1 VARTNTTIHRST
13 MVAKTI
19 SPFNPV
25 LILTRARI
33 NSQKLNGRKSSE
45 NRYPTCSKPVDLKA
59 RTANKTVATFTVIS
73 LLVRSHRRT
82 NERHPRNGDINNTL
96 PPIALTSGSP
106 KRKVHMWFGIFDKL
120 NNGPCVSRHVPRGI
134 RNTCCVYLVAVT

>member
-1 VARTNTTIHRST
+1 

-45 NRYPTCSKPVDLKA
+45 NRYPTFSKPVDLKA
-59 RTANKTVATFTVIS
+59 RTPNKTVATFTVIS
-73 LLVRSHRRT
+73 FLVRSHRRT
-82 NERHPRNGDINNTL
+82 NEKHPRNGDINKTL
-96 PPIALTSGSP
+96 LPIALKSGSP
-106 KRKVHMWFGIFDKL
+106 KRNVHNWF
-120 NNGPCVSRHVPRGI
+120 
-134 RNTCCVYLVAVT
+134 